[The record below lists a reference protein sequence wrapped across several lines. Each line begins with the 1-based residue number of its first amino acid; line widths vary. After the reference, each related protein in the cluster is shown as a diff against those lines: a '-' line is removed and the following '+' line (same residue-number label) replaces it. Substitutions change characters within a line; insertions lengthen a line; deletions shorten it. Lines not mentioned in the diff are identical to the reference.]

1 MITAIFK
8 KENNQYVSYSISG
21 HANFAPKGQDIICA
35 GVSALYIAVTNVLIK
50 EHAATIDVDGSIQLG
65 IIKDSQ
71 YIVTVLYENLCEI
84 AKEYSNH
91 IEIVNRDE
99 KSGAN

>member
-8 KENNQYVSYSISG
+8 EENNQYKLF
-21 HANFAPKGQDIICA
+21 HFRTCKLCPKGQDIICA
-35 GVSALYIAVTNVLIK
+35 GVSALYIAVTNVLMK
-50 EHAATIDVDGSIQLG
+50 QHAATIDVDGSIQLG

-84 AKEYSNH
+84 AKEYQ
-91 IEIVNRDE
+91 II
-99 KSGAN
+99 

>member
-8 KENNQYVSYSISG
+8 KEDNQYVSYSISG

-50 EHAATIDVDGSIQLG
+50 QHAATIDVDGSIQLG

-71 YIVTVLYENLCEI
+71 YVTVLYENLCEI
-84 AKEYSNH
+84 AKEYPNH

>member
-8 KENNQYVSYSISG
+8 KEDNQYVSYSISG

-50 EHAATIDVDGSIQLG
+50 QHAATIDVDDLFS
-65 IIKDSQ
+65 
-71 YIVTVLYENLCEI
+71 
-84 AKEYSNH
+84 
-91 IEIVNRDE
+91 
-99 KSGAN
+99 